1 MYFSS
6 FCAMTAALPPFNGL
20 TRRTALYVAFGGACV
35 AGAATAIAA
44 RPPFTEGFV
53 VGALVSYLTVGLIAV
68 ARVAHFHPF
77 ARFGIANGLTLIRL
91 GLCALIGG
99 LAAEVAIQEVT
110 PAPAAAW
117 GFFGL
122 ATLAMVIDGLDGYIA
137 RKNAM
142 TSDFGARFDMEVDA
156 LQILLLCIVAL
167 GLGKAGLWVLIGGL
181 LRYLYEIVGVWWPV
195 LQNPL
200 PPSFRRKL
208 ISVVQGG
215 SLIALLAP
223 VIVPPFSMW
232 VAGIALALLLY
243 SFAVDVVF
251 LARED
256 RQRRRV

>member
-1 MYFSS
+1 
-6 FCAMTAALPPFNGL
+6 MTAAMPPSEGL
-20 TRRTALYVAFGGACV
+20 TRRTGLYVACGGACV
-35 AGAATAIAA
+35 AAIAGVIA
-44 RPPFTEGFV
+44 AQPPFTEGFV
-53 VGALVSYLTVGLIAV
+53 AGALVSYLAVGLVAV
-68 ARVAHFHPF
+68 ARVARFHPF

-91 GLCALIGG
+91 VLCALIGG

-110 PAPAAAW
+110 PAPWAQW
-117 GFFGL
+117 VFFGL
-122 ATLAMVIDGLDGYIA
+122 ALLAMAIDGLDGYFA
-137 RKNAM
+137 RRHAM

-167 GLGKAGLWVLIGGL
+167 GLGKAGLWILIGGL

-215 SLIALLAP
+215 SLAALLAP
-223 VIVPPFSMW
+223 VIVPPFSLW
-232 VAGIALALLLY
+232 VAAAALGLLLY
-243 SFAVDVVF
+243 SFAVDVIF

-256 RQRRRV
+256 LQRRRV